1 MRSELRRI
9 RTRFAP
15 SPTGFLHL
23 GHAFAAITAH
33 AAAAPGEFLL
43 RVEDLDLGRTRE
55 EFITAIYDDLRWL
68 GLSWREPVLRQST
81 RSDTYR
87 AALDK
92 LERRGLVYPCFC
104 TRRQIAEE
112 IARSAEAPHGVAIES
127 RYPGICRALTR
138 QQREQRIVSGQ
149 SYAMRLDAMK
159 ASSLCPGLRFEECG
173 KGPHD
178 ETGLV
183 NVDPMLFGDIVLA
196 RKDLPAAYHLAVVV
210 DDAFQEVSLVTR
222 GSDLFSSTHIHRV
235 LQHLLELPAPRY
247 AHHGLILDDQ
257 GRKLSKRDQAVT
269 LRALRATGVTSAQ
282 IHGRLG
288 TAAHA

>member
-1 MRSELRRI
+1 MRSELRPI

-33 AAAAPGEFLL
+33 AAAAPGEFL
-43 RVEDLDLGRTRE
+43 
-55 EFITAIYDDLRWL
+55 
-68 GLSWREPVLRQST
+68 LRQST

-138 QQREQRIVSGQ
+138 QQRE
-149 SYAMRLDAMK
+149 
-159 ASSLCPGLRFEECG
+159 
-173 KGPHD
+173 
-178 ETGLV
+178 
-183 NVDPMLFGDIVLA
+183 
-196 RKDLPAAYHLAVVV
+196 
-210 DDAFQEVSLVTR
+210 
-222 GSDLFSSTHIHRV
+222 
-235 LQHLLELPAPRY
+235 
-247 AHHGLILDDQ
+247 
-257 GRKLSKRDQAVT
+257 
-269 LRALRATGVTSAQ
+269 
-282 IHGRLG
+282 
-288 TAAHA
+288 